1 MSRQVDVA
9 IIGAG
14 TAGLNAFREVKQ
26 VTSNVVLINDG
37 PYGTTCARVGCMP
50 SKVLIEVAK
59 TFSRREH
66 FNDFGIKG
74 SENLIL
80 DRKQVMQYMREQR
93 DWFVARV
100 MDGVNQIGDKNIK
113 GRARFLEP
121 QVLEV
126 NGERI
131 QADKIIIATGSRP
144 IVPDEWKKFGDK
156 VITTDDFFELDDLPD
171 SIAVIGLGAIGCE
184 LGQALARL
192 GVKVVGVE
200 MLSNVAGLS
209 DPKVNKVAIEELAK
223 SFDVWLETAAQLSE
237 TAEGKIKVETDDG
250 RSIIVDKVL
259 ASLGRR
265 PNIDNMGLEV
275 FNLGLSN
282 GFKNGVNPNTMQ
294 IGNLP
299 LFVAGDVGSLKPIL
313 HEVADE
319 GTIAGYNAVQNE
331 VQAFERRVPL
341 RIAFTDPQVV
351 IVGAS
356 FAELAEQEFIT
367 GERSFVVQGRTKV
380 MARNHGLLRVYA
392 HSESGRLLGSEMM
405 IPDGEYIGHF
415 LAMAIENEMTVREV
429 MATPFYHPTV
439 LEGLD
444 NALNAI
450 AAQLEGGNQ
459 GPALKTANS

>member
-50 SKVLIEVAK
+50 SKVLIEV
-59 TFSRREH
+59 REH

-93 DWFVARV
+93 NWFVARV

-113 GRARFLEP
+113 GRARFVDP

-313 HEVADE
+313 HEVA
-319 GTIAGYNAVQNE
+319 GGY
-331 VQAFERRVPL
+331 RRRL
-341 RIAFTDPQVV
+341 FCRISRTRVHHRRTQFCCSRAHKSD
-351 IVGAS
+351 GA
-356 FAELAEQEFIT
+356 
-367 GERSFVVQGRTKV
+367 
-380 MARNHGLLRVYA
+380 
-392 HSESGRLLGSEMM
+392 
-405 IPDGEYIGHF
+405 
-415 LAMAIENEMTVREV
+415 
-429 MATPFYHPTV
+429 
-439 LEGLD
+439 
-444 NALNAI
+444 
-450 AAQLEGGNQ
+450 
-459 GPALKTANS
+459 